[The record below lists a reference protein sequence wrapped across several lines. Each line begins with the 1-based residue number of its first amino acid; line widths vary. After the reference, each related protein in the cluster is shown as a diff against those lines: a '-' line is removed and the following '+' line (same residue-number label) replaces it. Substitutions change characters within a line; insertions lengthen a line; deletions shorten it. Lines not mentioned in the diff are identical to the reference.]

1 MRDRARLSSASARLA
16 AAQGVLTTGLGAR
29 LTAVTRLLETLSF
42 ERTLERGYAVVSD
55 TKHKLLRDSASAM
68 KAGTVSIRFG
78 GGDEV
83 GARVVGAAA
92 KPAAAAA
99 KQAPPK
105 EVKERPAQDP
115 PRQGRLF

>member
-1 MRDRARLSSASARLA
+1 
-16 AAQGVLTTGLGAR
+16 
-29 LTAVTRLLETLSF
+29 
-42 ERTLERGYAVVSD
+42 
-55 TKHKLLRDSASAM
+55 LLRDSASAV
-68 KAGTVSIRFG
+68 KAGTVSIRFK

-83 GARVVGAAA
+83 GARVVGAA

-105 EVKERPAQDP
+105 EVTEKPAQDP